1 MDLYFTVKN
10 TIIEPVNPQPVIIAE
25 SCKYINVHFEFT
37 TDEWNE
43 GERTAYFTG
52 QPIILNDDN
61 TCYLPIVPKG
71 IISVGVGCVKSDGT
85 VFYTNKLMISI
96 TESAKPRSMQA
107 ICLPGIYE
115 QIMQKF
121 AELEDKISQ
130 EAIEKALEEYFINN
144 PIDTLTEEEVI
155 QIATDVLNNYKDSVP
170 EWTKTPNK
178 PTYTA
183 SEIAFAD
190 GQTFQEKYNSGQLKG
205 QNGDTGPQGP
215 QGEQGPMGPQGDTG
229 PQGETGATGP
239 TGPQGQ
245 SATITGA
252 TATVD
257 DTSGTPT
264 VNVVAGGTELARS
277 FQFSFSGLKGKTP
290 VKGTDYFTET
300 DKQEIVQDVLNAI
313 PNGDEV
319 MY

>member
-1 MDLYFTVKN
+1 
-10 TIIEPVNPQPVIIAE
+10 
-25 SCKYINVHFEFT
+25 
-37 TDEWNE
+37 
-43 GERTAYFTG
+43 
-52 QPIILNDDN
+52 
-61 TCYLPIVPKG
+61 
-71 IISVGVGCVKSDGT
+71 
-85 VFYTNKLMISI
+85 
-96 TESAKPRSMQA
+96 
-107 ICLPGIYE
+107 E

-130 EAIEKALEEYFINN
+130 ESIEKAVEEYFINN

-155 QIATDVLNNYKDSVP
+155 QIATNVLNNYKDSVP

-215 QGEQGPMGPQGDTG
+215 QGEQGPT
-229 PQGETGATGP
+229 GETGP
-239 TGPQGQ
+239 TGQ

-257 DTSGTPT
+257 DTTGTPA
-264 VNVVAGGTELARS
+264 VNVVAGGTELTRS
-277 FQFSFSGLKGKTP
+277 FQFNFSGLKGKTP
-290 VKGTDYFTET
+290 VKGVDYFTET

-319 MY
+319 GY

>member
-10 TIIEPVNPQPVIIAE
+10 TIIEPVNPQPVIIAD
-25 SCKYINVHFEFT
+25 SYKYINVHFEFT

-96 TESAKPRSMQA
+96 TESAKPRSLQA

-130 EAIEKALEEYFINN
+130 EAIEKAVEEYFINN

-155 QIATDVLNNYKDSVP
+155 QIATNVLNNYKDSVP

-183 SEIAFAD
+183 SEIVFAD
-190 GQTFQEKYNSGQLKG
+190 GQTFQEKYNDGQLK
-205 QNGDTGPQGP
+205 GDTGPQGP
-215 QGEQGPMGPQGDTG
+215 QGEQGPTGETG
-229 PQGETGATGP
+229 PQG
-239 TGPQGQ
+239 QDGQ
-245 SATITGA
+245 SATITGV

-277 FQFSFSGLKGKTP
+277 FQFNFTGLKGKTP

-319 MY
+319 GY

>member
-1 MDLYFTVKN
+1 
-10 TIIEPVNPQPVIIAE
+10 
-25 SCKYINVHFEFT
+25 
-37 TDEWNE
+37 
-43 GERTAYFTG
+43 
-52 QPIILNDDN
+52 
-61 TCYLPIVPKG
+61 
-71 IISVGVGCVKSDGT
+71 

-96 TESAKPRSMQA
+96 TESAKPRSLQA

-130 EAIEKALEEYFINN
+130 ESIEKAVEEYFINN
-144 PIDTLTEEEVI
+144 PIDTLTEEEVT
-155 QIATDVLNNYKDSVP
+155 QIATNVLNNYKDSVP
-170 EWTKTPNK
+170 EWIKTPNK

-190 GQTFQEKYNSGQLKG
+190 GQTFQEKYNDGQLK
-205 QNGDTGPQGP
+205 GDTGPQGP
-215 QGEQGPMGPQGDTG
+215 QGEQGPTG
-229 PQGETGATGP
+229 E

-245 SATITGA
+245 DGKSATITGA
-252 TATVD
+252 TATID

-277 FQFSFSGLKGKTP
+277 FQFDFTGLKGKTP

-319 MY
+319 GY